1 MVSTADPLSVT
12 PAALRVRRLGE
23 PGILSPM
30 AGLVQGRMSSPHYV
44 HESDRVLLDD
54 TIEGA
59 VARLCAV
66 ADLPALEPGGPR
78 EYIYFDPSRTRAA
91 IVTCGGLCPGLNN
104 VIRGLVLELAD
115 NYGVTEVLGF
125 RDGFRGLAGDV
136 EPVRLTHDVVAGIH
150 NRGGT
155 ILGTSRGSQDPALMV
170 DTLERL
176 GVSLLFV
183 IGGDGTLRGA
193 AKIADEAER
202 RGLVLSVIGVPKTI
216 DNDIP
221 YLDQSFG
228 FQTAFTRATDS
239 IKSAHTEASST
250 PHGVGLVKVM
260 GRHSGFI
267 ACYAAL
273 ASHDADFVLI
283 PEVPFFLDGPD
294 GFLARLR
301 DRVRR
306 QGHAVVVVAEGAG
319 QELLESDGAVDASGN
334 ARLAD
339 VGALLRGAITEGFAS
354 AGEELSLRYVDPGYA
369 IRSVPANGWDAVYC
383 LRLAQAAV
391 HAAMAG
397 RTAMVVGRWHGR
409 FVHLPIPVATGSR
422 NQVDPDGDLWISVLE
437 ATGQPLRLLLRGGRL
452 RGDRVQGEHVGV
464 ETEAGDDPA
473 RGRGDHR
480 VVAESLAGGDV
491 GDVHLDERR
500 GAHLHRVHE
509 RVGVVG
515 EGAGVQDDRRAA
527 VAGLVHPGH

>member
-1 MVSTADPLSVT
+1 MVSTADPLSISAADLAIRRRGA
-12 PAALRVRRLGE
+12 PAVPA
-23 PGILSPM
+23 PM
-30 AGLVQGRMSSPHYV
+30 AGLVQGRVSSPHYV

-59 VARLCAV
+59 EARLCAV
-66 ADLPALEPGGPR
+66 GELPSLEPGGPR
-78 EYIYFDPSRTRAA
+78 EYIYFEPSRTRAA

-125 RDGFRGLAGDV
+125 RDGFRGLVGDAV
-136 EPVRLTHDVVAGIH
+136 PVWLSREVVADIH
-150 NRGGT
+150 PGGGP
-155 ILGTSRGSQDPALMV
+155 ILGTPRGSQGPAAMV
-170 DTLERL
+170 ATLARH

-193 AKIADEAER
+193 AKIADEAGR
-202 RGLVLSVIGVPKTI
+202 CGLDLSVVGVPKTI
-216 DNDIP
+216 DNDLP

-283 PEVPFFLDGPD
+283 PEIPFELDGPG
-294 GFLARLR
+294 GFLAKLR
-301 DRVRR
+301 ARVRR

-319 QELLESDGAVDASGN
+319 QDLFEYDGAVDASGN

-339 VGALLRGAITEGFAS
+339 VGGLLRQRITADFA
-354 AGEELSLRYVDPGYA
+354 AFGEEVGLRYVDP
-369 IRSVPANGWDAVYC
+369 
-383 LRLAQAAV
+383 
-391 HAAMAG
+391 
-397 RTAMVVGRWHGR
+397 
-409 FVHLPIPVATGSR
+409 
-422 NQVDPDGDLWISVLE
+422 
-437 ATGQPLRLLLRGGRL
+437 
-452 RGDRVQGEHVGV
+452 
-464 ETEAGDDPA
+464 
-473 RGRGDHR
+473 
-480 VVAESLAGGDV
+480 
-491 GDVHLDERR
+491 
-500 GAHLHRVHE
+500 
-509 RVGVVG
+509 
-515 EGAGVQDDRRAA
+515 
-527 VAGLVHPGH
+527 

>member
-1 MVSTADPLSVT
+1 MVSTADPLSIT
-12 PAALRVRRLGE
+12 PAALQIQRLGE
-23 PGILSPM
+23 PRILSPM
-30 AGLVQGRMSSPHYV
+30 AALVQGRASSPHYV
-44 HESDRVLLDD
+44 HEGDRVLLDD
-54 TIEGA
+54 TVAGA
-59 VARLCAV
+59 AARLGDV
-66 ADLPALEPGGPR
+66 ADLPSLEPGGPR
-78 EYIYFDPSRTRAA
+78 EYLYFDPSVTRAA

-104 VIRGLVLELAD
+104 VIRGLVLELTE
-115 NYGVTEVLGF
+115 NYGAPEVLGF

-136 EPVRLTHDVVAGIH
+136 EPIRLSRTVVADIH

-155 ILGTSRGSQDPALMV
+155 ILGTSRGGQDPALMV
-170 DTLERL
+170 STLERH
-176 GVSLLFV
+176 GVSVLFV

-193 AKIADEAER
+193 AKIADEAGR
-202 RGLVLSVIGVPKTI
+202 RGLPLSVIGVPKTI

-228 FQTAFTRATDS
+228 FQTAFARATES

-283 PEVPFFLDGPD
+283 PEVPFLLDGGS
-294 GFLARLR
+294 GFLAALR
-301 DRVRR
+301 GLVKK
-306 QGHAVVVVAEGAG
+306 QGHAVVVAAEGAG
-319 QELLESDGAVDASGN
+319 QDMLEYDGEVDASGN

-339 VGALLRGAITEGFAS
+339 IGALLRQRIAADFAA
-354 AGEELSLRYVDPGYA
+354 AGDELSLRYVDPGYA

-409 FVHLPIPVATGSR
+409 FVHIPIPVATGSR
-422 NQVDPDGDLWISVLE
+422 NQVDPDGDLWMSVLE
-437 ATGQPLRLLLRGGRL
+437 ATGQP
-452 RGDRVQGEHVGV
+452 VQ
-464 ETEAGDDPA
+464 
-473 RGRGDHR
+473 
-480 VVAESLAGGDV
+480 LY
-491 GDVHLDERR
+491 
-500 GAHLHRVHE
+500 
-509 RVGVVG
+509 
-515 EGAGVQDDRRAA
+515 
-527 VAGLVHPGH
+527 

>member
-12 PAALRVRRLGE
+12 AAALRVRRLG
-23 PGILSPM
+23 PPDVLSPL
-30 AGLVQGRMSSPHYV
+30 AGLVQGRVSSPHYV
-44 HESDRVLLDD
+44 HEADRVLLDD
-54 TIEGA
+54 TLVGA
-59 VARLCAV
+59 AARLCGV
-66 ADLPALEPGGPR
+66 SELPSLEPGGPR
-78 EYIYFDPSRTRAA
+78 EYIYFDPSTTRAA

-104 VIRGLVLELAD
+104 VIRGLTLELTD
-115 NYGVTEVLGF
+115 NYGVPEVLGF
-125 RDGFRGLAGDV
+125 RDGFRGLAAGA
-136 EPVRLTHDVVAGIH
+136 EPVLLTHDVVDDIH

-155 ILGTSRGSQDPALMV
+155 ILGTSRGGQDPALMV
-170 DTLERL
+170 STLERH
-176 GVSLLFV
+176 GVSQLFV

-193 AKIADEAER
+193 AKIADEADR
-202 RGLVLSVIGVPKTI
+202 RGLPLAVIGVPKTI

-228 FQTAFTRATDS
+228 FQTAFTRATES

-283 PEVPFFLDGPD
+283 PEVPFGLDGD
-294 GFLARLR
+294 GGLLARLR
-301 DRVRR
+301 HLVRK

-319 QELLESDGAVDASGN
+319 QDLLDSDGAVDASGN

-339 VGALLRGAITEGFAS
+339 IGALLRQRITADFAA
-354 AGEELSLRYVDPGYA
+354 AGDELSLRYVDPGYA

-397 RTAMVVGRWHGR
+397 RTSMVVGRWHGR
-409 FVHLPIPVATGSR
+409 FVHIPIPVATGSR
-422 NQVDPDGDLWISVLE
+422 NQVDPDGDLWISVIE
-437 ATGQPLRLLLRGGRL
+437 ATGQPERL
-452 RGDRVQGEHVGV
+452 R
-464 ETEAGDDPA
+464 
-473 RGRGDHR
+473 
-480 VVAESLAGGDV
+480 
-491 GDVHLDERR
+491 
-500 GAHLHRVHE
+500 
-509 RVGVVG
+509 
-515 EGAGVQDDRRAA
+515 
-527 VAGLVHPGH
+527 

>member
-12 PAALRVRRLGE
+12 PAALQVRRLGAAA
-23 PGILSPM
+23 IRSPM
-30 AGLVQGRMSSPHYV
+30 AALVQGRVSSPHYV
-44 HESDRVLLDD
+44 HEDDRVLLDD
-54 TIEGA
+54 TLAGA
-59 VARLCAV
+59 AARLCAV
-66 ADLPALEPGGPR
+66 SELPALEAGGPR
-78 EYIYFDPSRTRAA
+78 EYIYFDPGRTRAA
-91 IVTCGGLCPGLNN
+91 VVTCGGLCPGLNN

-125 RDGFRGLAGDV
+125 RDGYRGLAGGA
-136 EPVRLTHDVVAGIH
+136 EPVRLSRDLVADIH
-150 NRGGT
+150 HRGGT
-155 ILGTSRGSQDPALMV
+155 VLGTSRGGQDPALMV
-170 DTLERL
+170 STLERH

-193 AKIADEAER
+193 GAIADEASR
-202 RGLVLSVIGVPKTI
+202 RGLPLAVVGVPKTI

-228 FQTAFTRATDS
+228 FQTAFARATDS

-250 PHGVGLVKVM
+250 PHGVGLVKLM

-283 PEVPFFLDGPD
+283 PEVPFALDGA
-294 GFLARLR
+294 GGLLARLR
-301 DRVRR
+301 DLVTR

-319 QELLESDGAVDASGN
+319 QHLLDAGNEVDASGN

-339 VGALLRGAITEGFAS
+339 IGGLLRQRISADFAA
-354 AGEELSLRYVDPGYA
+354 AGQELSLRYVDPGYA

-409 FVHLPIPVATGSR
+409 FVHIPIPVAAGSR
-422 NQVDPDGDLWISVLE
+422 NQVDPGGDLWMSVLE
-437 ATGQPLRLLLRGGRL
+437 ATGQPERLY
-452 RGDRVQGEHVGV
+452 
-464 ETEAGDDPA
+464 
-473 RGRGDHR
+473 
-480 VVAESLAGGDV
+480 
-491 GDVHLDERR
+491 
-500 GAHLHRVHE
+500 
-509 RVGVVG
+509 
-515 EGAGVQDDRRAA
+515 
-527 VAGLVHPGH
+527 

>member
-1 MVSTADPLSVT
+1 MVSTADPLSIT

-23 PGILSPM
+23 PGIVSPM
-30 AGLVQGRMSSPHYV
+30 AELLQSRVSSPHYV
-44 HESDRVLLDD
+44 HELDRVLLDD
-54 TIEGA
+54 TVDGA
-59 VARLCAV
+59 AARLCDV
-66 ADLPALEPGGPR
+66 ADLPSLEPGGPR
-78 EYIYFDPSRTRAA
+78 EYIYFDPAATRAA

-125 RDGFRGLAGDV
+125 RDGFRGLVGDS
-136 EPVRLTHDVVAGIH
+136 EPVRLTHDLVAGIH

-155 ILGTSRGSQDPALMV
+155 ILGTSRGNQDSSRMV
-170 DTLERL
+170 TTLQHY

-193 AKIADEAER
+193 AKIADEAVR
-202 RGLVLSVIGVPKTI
+202 RGMRLAVIGIPKTI

-221 YLDQSFG
+221 FIDQSFG

-250 PHGVGLVKVM
+250 PNGVGLVKVM

-273 ASHDADFVLI
+273 ASHDVDFVLI
-283 PEVPFFLDGPD
+283 PELPFSLDGEG
-294 GFLARLR
+294 GFLAKLR
-301 DRVRR
+301 SRVRR
-306 QGHAVVVVAEGAG
+306 QGHAVVVVAEGAA
-319 QELLESDGAVDASGN
+319 QDLFEYDGAVDASGN

-339 VGALLRGAITEGFAS
+339 VGALLRQRIIDDYAA
-354 AGEELSLRYVDPGYA
+354 AGEELSVRYVDPGYA

-409 FVHLPIPVATGSR
+409 FVHIPIPVATGSR
-422 NQVDPDGDLWISVLE
+422 NQVDPNGDLWMSVLE
-437 ATGQPLRLLLRGGRL
+437 ATGQPDRLF
-452 RGDRVQGEHVGV
+452 
-464 ETEAGDDPA
+464 
-473 RGRGDHR
+473 
-480 VVAESLAGGDV
+480 
-491 GDVHLDERR
+491 
-500 GAHLHRVHE
+500 
-509 RVGVVG
+509 
-515 EGAGVQDDRRAA
+515 
-527 VAGLVHPGH
+527 